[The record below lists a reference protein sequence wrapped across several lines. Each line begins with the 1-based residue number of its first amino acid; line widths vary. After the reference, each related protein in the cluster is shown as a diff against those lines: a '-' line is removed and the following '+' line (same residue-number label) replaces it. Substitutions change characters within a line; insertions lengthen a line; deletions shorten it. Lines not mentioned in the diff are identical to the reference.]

1 MNCLKLLAAAT
12 ALGMATQAHAAI
24 NDAGRSITSTR
35 VTYVDKITGQVHDVL
50 RCGAENPSRAEQ
62 MTIESKL
69 REFRASKLSSPIQGI
84 AVADTIVPIHFHVIT
99 TNTGVGNV
107 PDTALDAQIAV
118 LNAAYAGSGFQ
129 FTKQGYS
136 RTKNTTWY
144 NACDKSSVELQIRKA
159 LAVTPAHT
167 FNVYLCG
174 LGGGLLGRA
183 TFPNMFP
190 ENSYRHGVVILNGT
204 VPGGSATG
212 YNGGDTLVHEAG
224 HWLGLYHTFQ
234 GGCADPGDSVADT
247 PAEASADYKCVSGRD
262 SCPQQAGLDPNTNYM
277 DYGNDTC
284 MTNFTTDQR
293 IRIQDQMG
301 AFRPSMGH

>member
-50 RCGAENPSRAEQ
+50 RCGAESPSRAEQ
-62 MTIESKL
+62 ITIEAKL
-69 REFRASKLSSPIQGI
+69 RDFRASQLSSPIKGI

-107 PDTALDAQIAV
+107 PDSALDAQIAV
-118 LNAAYAGSGFQ
+118 LNSAYAGSGFQ
-129 FTKQGYS
+129 FVKQGYS

-144 NACDKSSVELQIRKA
+144 NACDKSTVEQQIRRT

-167 FNVYLCG
+167 FNVYTCG

-183 TFPNMFP
+183 TFPDMFP

-204 VPGGSATG
+204 LPGGSATN

-234 GGCADPGDSVADT
+234 GGCADPGDQVADT
-247 PAEASADYKCVSGRD
+247 PAEASADYSCTKGRD
-262 SCPQQAGLDPNTNYM
+262 TCEAAGLDPNTNYM
-277 DYGNDTC
+277 DYGNDVC
-284 MTNFTTDQR
+284 MTNFTANQR
-293 IRIQDQMG
+293 TRIQEQMG